1 MLLFLEILS
10 HLNTPP
16 PLKCCRIFLQI
27 ILIKSALRISSH
39 GVGSAAIY
47 VCSWAFVRKCI
58 QMGLFL
64 KLCMCMCIHIW
75 LLTLYHGARY
85 QGWHLLGSIEAC
97 SNISRAIRFWGVA
110 RFLEIRCTCI
120 WVTLIIPHNR
130 STIMQNPRCT
140 YKLFSLSMKGLTTSA
155 SLLTDTQTDR

>member
-1 MLLFLEILS
+1 MIMELLQTQMLVYISLFLEILS
-10 HLNTPP
+10 HLNIPP
-16 PLKCCRIFLQI
+16 PLKCCRMFLPI

-97 SNISRAIRFWGVA
+97 SDISRVMGFRGAA
-110 RFLEIRCTCI
+110 RFLENT
-120 WVTLIIPHNR
+120 VYMYMSNFN
-130 STIMQNPRCT
+130 NP
-140 YKLFSLSMKGLTTSA
+140 
-155 SLLTDTQTDR
+155 TQSKHYYAKSSVRL